1 MNSGFNDA
9 SFKMRVLTSVIGIPI
24 LIAAFLAPYA
34 VLFAVVEI
42 CSLISLHEFFGA
54 VGLRKDLDL
63 SIMGYIGGALIPFS
77 SFFRP
82 LDMLTAAFIYIV
94 CLFIMA
100 LVSHRRI
107 YTVYAV

>member
-77 SFFRP
+77 SGCRP
-82 LDMLTAAFIYIV
+82 LEILTAVLI
-94 CLFIMA
+94 
-100 LVSHRRI
+100 
-107 YTVYAV
+107 